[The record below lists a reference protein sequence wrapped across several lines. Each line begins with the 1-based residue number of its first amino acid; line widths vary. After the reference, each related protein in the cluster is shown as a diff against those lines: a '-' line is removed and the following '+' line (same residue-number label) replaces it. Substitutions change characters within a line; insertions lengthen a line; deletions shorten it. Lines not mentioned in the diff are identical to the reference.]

1 LTLSGGYILE
11 LLEEG
16 VEEIHH
22 IERPMRRLAHKP
34 RVALI
39 LQVVHSPRDVPGARS
54 ITIERL
60 SSLPGGISL
69 ASAGVEDVFKRH
81 DFSSWSLRREW
92 NQLF

>member
-1 LTLSGGYILE
+1 LTLSGGHILE

-22 IERPMRRLAHKP
+22 IGRPMRRLAHQP

-39 LQVVHSPRDVPGARS
+39 LQVAHGSRDIPNARS

-60 SSLPGGISL
+60 RGLLGGISL

-81 DFSSWSLRREW
+81 
-92 NQLF
+92 